1 MEKER
6 IEELERKISSLEEDV
21 AKLKSLVY
29 KTNSPRP
36 AVHAPPKQR
45 QETTKRPAQ
54 TAAKSSQA
62 IEEPVDWEKVLF
74 QTWLPRIFIFV
85 FIIGVLWGFKAASD
99 YGLMNEKAKVV
110 LGFVV
115 SIGFAVTGHFQIKR
129 EGWCSGKYL

>member
-1 MEKER
+1 MENER

-36 AVHAPPKQR
+36 AVHAPPKLR

-74 QTWLPRIFIFV
+74 KHGCREFLFSY
-85 FIIGVLWGFKAASD
+85 LLLAC
-99 YGLMNEKAKVV
+99 YGDLKQPLTMD
-110 LGFVV
+110 
-115 SIGFAVTGHFQIKR
+115 
-129 EGWCSGKYL
+129 